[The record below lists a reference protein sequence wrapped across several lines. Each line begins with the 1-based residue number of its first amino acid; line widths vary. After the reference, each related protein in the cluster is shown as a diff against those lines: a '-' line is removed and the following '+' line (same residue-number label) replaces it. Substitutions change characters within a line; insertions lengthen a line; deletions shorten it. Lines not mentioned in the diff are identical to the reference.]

1 MKYLIAGLGNIGDE
15 YTETRHNAGFQVVDE
30 LARDANATWKQVTLG
45 SMTEVK
51 HKGRTL
57 ILLKP
62 NTYMNL
68 SGKAVAYWMQ
78 KEKVP
83 LENLLVIVDE
93 IQLDLGVI
101 RLRGKGTDGGHNGLK
116 DIQEVLGTT
125 EYARL
130 RVGIGKKFHTGGQVN
145 YVLGKWTAE
154 EKKVLPDLLKAGA
167 DAVKTFAAIGL
178 KRTMDMV
185 NATASQIKPDSPAS
199 PKSK

>member
-1 MKYLIAGLGNIGDE
+1 MKYLIVGLGNIGEE
-15 YTETRHNAGFQVVDE
+15 YATTRHNVGFQVVDE
-30 LARDANATWKQVTLG
+30 LARASDASWKSVTLG
-45 SMTEVK
+45 SMSEVK

-78 KEKVP
+78 KEKIT

-101 RLRGKGTDGGHNGLK
+101 RLRGKGSDGGHNGLK
-116 DIQEVLGTT
+116 DIQEVLATT

-130 RVGIGKKFHTGGQVN
+130 RIGIGKNFNMGGQVN
-145 YVLGKWTAE
+145 YVLGRWTTDE
-154 EKKVLPDLLKAGA
+154 QKMLPDIYKAA
-167 DAVKTFAAIGL
+167 CDAIKSFVSIGL
-178 KRTMDMV
+178 KRSMDQV
-185 NATASQIKPDSPAS
+185 NAINAQKKPEN
-199 PKSK
+199 

>member
-1 MKYLIAGLGNIGDE
+1 MKYLVVGLGNIGDE
-15 YTETRHNAGFQVVDE
+15 YAATRHNVGFQVVDE
-30 LARDANATWKQVTLG
+30 LARASEATWKSVTLG

-68 SGKAVAYWMQ
+68 SGKSVAYWLQ
-78 KEKVP
+78 KEKISI
-83 LENLLVIVDE
+83 ENLLVIVDE

-101 RLRGKGTDGGHNGLK
+101 RLRGKGSDGGHNGLS
-116 DIQEVLGTT
+116 DIQQVLNTS

-130 RVGIGKKFHTGGQVN
+130 RIGIGKNFNLGGQVN

-154 EKKVLPDLLKAGA
+154 EQKMMPAILKAA
-167 DAVKTFAAIGL
+167 CTAIQAFVSIGL
-178 KRTMDMV
+178 KRSMDQV
-185 NATASQIKPDSPAS
+185 NATAAQTKPE
-199 PKSK
+199 K